1 MTNKPSAPRE
11 FQCQYDPDTN
21 ELKYAHNHGC
31 SDGWEDVHLVE
42 HSAYLAA
49 LEKCKKLK
57 ADLKIYEG
65 PRLTSAGQAIK
76 HYQLENQV
84 LRNQVAMARGCLK
97 SIIECRQDGYHAD
110 SDNHFRT
117 IAIEALKTLEAKD
130 VGVKE

>member
-49 LEKCKKLK
+49 LEKCKELEGE
-57 ADLKIYEG
+57 LEIIRNYESSTLG
-65 PRLTSAGQAIK
+65 RANAEIK
-76 HYQLENQV
+76 T
-84 LRNQVAMARGCLK
+84 LRNQVSVANLSFEGIKNIANKLQCLCQPVNRICIK
-97 SIIECRQDGYHAD
+97 HLIYNELQ
-110 SDNHFRT
+110 
-117 IAIEALKTLEAKD
+117 KTLEAK
-130 VGVKE
+130 GPL